1 MAVVARKPPS
11 LPLPSLFLSSPLSP
25 LARPPRRRLR
35 LVPVVRSHTDCVL
48 TAWHPL
54 LALPSLSPSLPPL
67 KAATEEGRKWN
78 GKDKFGLRCLISRQL
93 AGEGG
98 RRRVKA
104 FGDYARG
111 PPAPSLL
118 FSLPPQTV
126 NL

>member
-11 LPLPSLFLSSPLSP
+11 LPLLSLFLSSPLSP

-54 LALPSLSPSLPPL
+54 LALASLPPL

-93 AGEGG
+93 AAGEGG
-98 RRRVKA
+98 GRTGAGGAGVKA
-104 FGDYARG
+104 FGDYAG
-111 PPAPSLL
+111 APPALVLL
-118 FSLPPQTV
+118 FSLPR
-126 NL
+126 L